1 MSHSYKIQQPIK
13 DLATL
18 RQEKQKLR
26 EHIMASDLRM
36 KQAVKQWPL
45 TSVLNGAQVVGK
57 VLFQNNIGSMA
68 SSLLGFKSSKKG
80 FVSSLLKAGLFF
92 AGTQLV
98 KHFAKGKSDIE
109 EEMDKDADESESVD
123 ESIQEEEPTAAAD

>member
-26 EHIMASDLRM
+26 EHIKSSDQRM
-36 KQAVKQWPL
+36 KQAVKEWPI

-68 SSLLGFKSSKKG
+68 SSLLGFKSNKKG
-80 FVSSLLKAGLFF
+80 FMSSLLKAGLFF

-98 KHFAKGKSDIE
+98 KHFAKTKSDVE
-109 EEMDKDADESESVD
+109 EEMELDANESESMD
-123 ESIQEEEPTAAAD
+123 DSIQNEAST